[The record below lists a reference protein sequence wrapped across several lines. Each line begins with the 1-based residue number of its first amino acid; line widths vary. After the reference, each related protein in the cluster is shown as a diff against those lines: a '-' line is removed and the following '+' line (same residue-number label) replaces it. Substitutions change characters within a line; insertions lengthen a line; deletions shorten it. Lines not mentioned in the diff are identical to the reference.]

1 MRFISVDQGTTSTR
15 SLVLEPGQPARIALA
30 LTHGT
35 RYPHAGWV
43 EHDPL
48 ELLENVRRCLDA
60 AGPAV
65 AAGLANQGESCLAW
79 DRVTGEPLSPVI
91 VWQDNRTADTV
102 ARLQA
107 QGAQVLT
114 LARAGLPL
122 DSYFSASKLAWLLD
136 NVPAVQAARRAGRLQ
151 LGTTDAFFLR
161 NLTGTSITD
170 VTTAARTSLMNLA
183 TGQWDETLCQLFG
196 VPMECLPPIGPSR
209 GGFGDAGGTPVQA
222 SIVDQQAALFG
233 HGCHRPGQAKFTFG
247 TGAFALVNTGQ
258 ESLRDTESGLL
269 PTVAW
274 QIAGA
279 PIQYAL
285 DGGVHS
291 AGAAIEWARSLRLF
305 DAEEEINAF
314 GSSTAL
320 SRGLVFVPALT
331 GLACPHWDRN
341 AGALW
346 LGMTPA
352 TSRRELMQ
360 ATLEG
365 IALRAAEVMAAMNTH
380 IALDGMLRVD
390 GGLAKNP
397 YFCQFLCDTLQ
408 RPIRVPVF
416 RDMTALG
423 AARLAGLDLAGD
435 PHHEEG
441 LTYMPVCSPAEAAA
455 RTVRFGEAMAFS
467 RGWHR

>member
-15 SLVLEPGQPARIALA
+15 GLVLEPDQSARIALA

-48 ELLENVRRCLDA
+48 ELLANVRRCLEA
-60 AGPAV
+60 AGPAA

-91 VWQDNRTADTV
+91 VWQDNRTADFV

-107 QGAQVLT
+107 QGAQALT

-122 DSYFSASKLAWLLD
+122 DSYFSASKLAWLLE

-161 NLTGTSITD
+161 NLTGQGATD

-183 TGQWDETLCQLFG
+183 TGQWDEALCQLFG
-196 VPMECLPPIGPSR
+196 VPMDCLPPISPSR
-209 GGFGDAGGTPVQA
+209 SAFGEAGGTAVTA

-233 HGCHRPGQAKFTFG
+233 HGCHRAGQAKFTFG

-258 ESLRDTESGLL
+258 QSVRDTDSGLL

-274 QIAGA
+274 QMAGA

-285 DGGVHS
+285 DGGVYS

-305 DAEEEINAF
+305 DAEEEMNVF
-314 GSSTAL
+314 ESSTAL

-331 GLACPHWDRN
+331 GLACPHWDRS

-352 TSRRELMQ
+352 TSRRDLLQ
-360 ATLEG
+360 AMLEG
-365 IALRAAEVMAAMNTH
+365 VALRAAEVMAAMNAH
-380 IALDGMLRVD
+380 IALDGTLAVD
-390 GGLAKNP
+390 GGLANNP

-408 RPIRVPVF
+408 RPIRVPRF

-423 AARLAGLDLAGD
+423 AAKLAGLDQPGNAGQ
-435 PHHEEG
+435 EEG
-441 LTYMPVCSPAEAAA
+441 QHYMPVCTPGEAAA
-455 RTVRFGEAMAFS
+455 RSARFSAAATFS

>member
-30 LTHGT
+30 LTHAA
-35 RYPHAGWV
+35 RYPQAGWV

-48 ELLENVRRCLDA
+48 ELLANVRRCLEA
-60 AGPAV
+60 AGPAA

-91 VWQDNRTADTV
+91 VWQDNRTADAV
-102 ARLQA
+102 SRLLA
-107 QGAQVLT
+107 QGAQALT

-122 DSYFSASKLAWLLD
+122 DSYFSASKLAWLLQ

-151 LGTTDAFFLR
+151 LGTTDAYFLR
-161 NLTGTSITD
+161 NLTGQGATE

-183 TGQWDETLCQLFG
+183 TGQWDEVLCELFQ
-196 VPMECLPPIGPSR
+196 VPMDCLPPIRSTWDA
-209 GGFGDAGGTPVQA
+209 FGEVGGTPVTA

-258 ESLRDTESGLL
+258 QSSRDADSGLL

-274 QIAGA
+274 RIGDA

-285 DGGVHS
+285 DGGVYS

-305 DAEEEINAF
+305 DAEAELDAF
-314 GSSTAL
+314 EGPSAL

-331 GLACPHWDRN
+331 GLACPHWDRS

-352 TSRRELMQ
+352 TSRRDLLQSM
-360 ATLEG
+360 LEG
-365 IALRAAEVMAAMNTH
+365 IALRAAEVMAAMQAH
-380 IALDGMLRVD
+380 IALEGTLAVD
-390 GGLAKNP
+390 GGLANNS
-397 YFCQFLCDTLQ
+397 YFCQFLCDQLQ
-408 RPIRVPVF
+408 RPLRVPAF

-423 AARLAGLDLAGD
+423 AARLAARDYAAEASQEDGLIYA
-435 PHHEEG
+435 PA
-441 LTYMPVCSPAEAAA
+441 CSAAEAAA
-455 RTVRFGEAMAFS
+455 RGARFSEAAAFS
-467 RGWHR
+467 RGWHS